1 MILQICAMFDRAAQT
16 YGRPFFVHN
25 SAVAVRSLTDE
36 LKNPESE
43 LARHP
48 EDYDL
53 YDIGAY
59 DDDDASITTYDDGP
73 KLIVRAQDLVVRPS

>member
-1 MILQICAMFDRAAQT
+1 MILQICSVFDRAAQT

-53 YDIGAY
+53 YDLGAWDDEDGSLDPY
-59 DDDDASITTYDDGP
+59 DNGP
-73 KLIVRAQDLVVRPS
+73 KLIVRAQDLIVKSS